1 MYQFSRAIYR
11 ELAPYITESRP
22 DAGAASNHK
31 HVLDACESAV
41 ERLATDR
48 HYFAK
53 PARTLFYDIRTYFPM
68 SAQERVLQTVCRYI
82 GLAQRFLTENPLEA
96 HAAVTDEPPTC
107 RATTRKG
114 STCQRVPLPHN
125 GYCPS
130 HQHLADTEHSERL
143 AAA

>member
-11 ELAPYITESRP
+11 DLAPYITESRS
-22 DAGAASNHK
+22 DGAANHK

-53 PARTLFYDIRTYFPM
+53 PARTLFCDIRTYFPM
-68 SAQERVLQTVCRYI
+68 GAQERVLQAVNCYM
-82 GLAQRFLTENPLEA
+82 GLAQRYLIEHPVEA
-96 HAAVTDEPPTC
+96 HAAVSDEPPTC

-130 HQHLADTEHSERL
+130 HQHLADTEHNERL

>member
-11 ELAPYITESRP
+11 ELAPHIAESKG
-22 DAGAASNHK
+22 DGASNHR
-31 HVLDACESAV
+31 HVLDACESAL

-53 PARTLFYDIRTYFPM
+53 PARTLFCDIRTYFPM
-68 SAQERVLQTVCRYI
+68 SAQQRVLRTVVHYMN
-82 GLAQRFLTENPLEA
+82 LAQRYLIENPLAA
-96 HAAVTDEPPTC
+96 HATFTDEPPTC

-114 STCQRVPLPHN
+114 STCQRMPLPHN

-130 HQHLADTEHSERL
+130 HQHLADTEHGEQL
-143 AAA
+143 AA